1 MKTFSHN
8 ELIELINSLVS
19 HPEIVE
25 LNCLAGLI
33 KLFKLSELIVKYPIG
48 LIVRI
53 ISLTGHN
60 GIVGFIGLVGHNGIV
75 GILGLDGIIS
85 LINCNIGLI
94 DCNDLVD
101 HNGLVSCNDLADHI
115 GLEFIG
121 YNGLVSFIGL
131 GIIGFVGL
139 SLVSLGGLIDHFSLV
154 GLCIIGLIE
163 SAASSNHWPIGLIG
177 VISLGLIVLSASM
190 ASLAHWLISFV
201 SIIGSSTYWLFCER
215 LTAAVIEATK
225 ITWQLKQAA
234 ALGVATLQSSATKT
248 AASTYYVTASSFH
261 VHSLVREKMWW
272 WLALARKKMWRWI
285 ASFGQNNYFL
295 SGFRK

>member
-1 MKTFSHN
+1 MKTFGHN
-8 ELIELINSLVS
+8 KLSELINSLVS
-19 HPEIVE
+19 HHKIVE
-25 LNCLAGLI
+25 LNCLVGLI

-48 LIVRI
+48 LIIRI

-60 GIVGFIGLVGHNGIV
+60 GLVGFIGLVGHNGII
-75 GILGLDGIIS
+75 GIIGLDGIIS
-85 LINCNIGLI
+85 LINCNISHI

-101 HNGLVSCNDLADHI
+101 HNGLVSCNNLADHI

-131 GIIGFVGL
+131 GIVGFVGL
-139 SLVSLGGLIDHFSLV
+139 SLVSLDGLIGHFSLV

-163 SAASSNHWPIGLIG
+163 LAAGLIA
-177 VISLGLIVLSASM
+177 LSASM
-190 ASLAHWLISFV
+190 ASLAHQLISFV
-201 SIIGSSTYWLFCER
+201 SFIGSSTYRLFREC

-225 ITWQLKQAA
+225 LSWQLKQAA
-234 ALGVATLQSSATKT
+234 ALGVATLQSSTTKT

-272 WLALARKKMWRWI
+272 WLALERKKMWRWI
-285 ASFGQNNYFL
+285 ASFGKSYL
-295 SGFRK
+295 SDVLQYAKQLFSLRLRK